1 MSLSQQAKSA
11 VSAKALKI
19 LEEALHYTSTVDI
32 DPETCH
38 RVEQYTL
45 LELELILT
53 NDDHKVNG
61 FINYNTLSSLLHDLS
76 ESYIECLEQAP
87 DEINEYDFTLDQLFN
102 LDQPKPAHLYHKE
115 VLALAA
121 EHFHV
126 IAQDVGGL
134 TNQADGARYEPRAQK
149 VRTRTA
155 ILN

>member
-19 LEEALHYTSTVDI
+19 LEEALQYPSPVDI

-61 FINYNTLSSLLHDLS
+61 FINYNTLSSLLHDL
-76 ESYIECLEQAP
+76 
-87 DEINEYDFTLDQLFN
+87 
-102 LDQPKPAHLYHKE
+102 
-115 VLALAA
+115 
-121 EHFHV
+121 
-126 IAQDVGGL
+126 
-134 TNQADGARYEPRAQK
+134 
-149 VRTRTA
+149 
-155 ILN
+155 